1 MRRVTKKIIND
12 RRRKFAV
19 EPVIGHAKSEHRT
32 TLGVEPGERGG
43 VSMADACG
51 HDLDKHFARLGP
63 PISITSIV
71 RVLLATQ
78 ATAARDC

>member
-1 MRRVTKKIIND
+1 
-12 RRRKFAV
+12 
-19 EPVIGHAKSEHRT
+19 
-32 TLGVEPGERGG
+32 
-43 VSMADACG
+43 MADACG